1 MNTTLKNQYAAL
13 HVFWDEAL
21 GAEVWRS
28 AIAFGILMLAG
39 FAVGQFNPTF
49 TAKVF
54 SLIESYF
61 GQLNLEGSSGV
72 SALMLFSNNVHACFL
87 SVLYGAIPFLYLSAL
102 SLGMNSMLLGIMA
115 VYIHSRGYS
124 YLYYAAGILPHGILE
139 IPALIVAFALGLYLC
154 GQTSRHF
161 RRQATVPFQTALLNI
176 CRAFLLIILPLL
188 AAAAVIEI
196 YITPVIAGLFL

>member
-61 GQLNLEGSSGV
+61 GQLNLEGSSV
-72 SALMLFSNNVHACFL
+72 T
-87 SVLYGAIPFLYLSAL
+87 
-102 SLGMNSMLLGIMA
+102 
-115 VYIHSRGYS
+115 
-124 YLYYAAGILPHGILE
+124 
-139 IPALIVAFALGLYLC
+139 
-154 GQTSRHF
+154 TSRTCF
-161 RRQATVPFQTALLNI
+161 PR
-176 CRAFLLIILPLL
+176 
-188 AAAAVIEI
+188 
-196 YITPVIAGLFL
+196 